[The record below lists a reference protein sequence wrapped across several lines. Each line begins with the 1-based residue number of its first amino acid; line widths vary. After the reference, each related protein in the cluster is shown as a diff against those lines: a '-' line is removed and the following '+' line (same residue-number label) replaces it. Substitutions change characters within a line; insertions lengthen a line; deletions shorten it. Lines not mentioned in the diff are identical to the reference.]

1 MGSRNESEDSDLS
14 ELARSFLLIS
24 EVDLGADGR
33 QDVRKIGYI
42 QDRRFTKQDI
52 YQQEVQTTEGS
63 QDKRFLTQDIHNP
76 GDFVKQQLYMYSTR
90 SRGKDRVVQMALSL
104 WKYETWWARRGMK
117 RYGVKNA
124 AAT

>member
-42 QDRRFTKQDI
+42 QDTKFTKQDI
-52 YQQEVQTTEGS
+52 
-63 QDKRFLTQDIHNP
+63 
-76 GDFVKQQLYMYSTR
+76 
-90 SRGKDRVVQMALSL
+90 
-104 WKYETWWARRGMK
+104 
-117 RYGVKNA
+117 
-124 AAT
+124 